1 MQFGQFLSTVN
12 SPHCHTNGQSSV
24 QHGRQRWTVHGEH
37 VRQLTHV
44 VFDRKDWKKGRVRTC
59 AGPRRRSES
68 GGFGFFG
75 FFFFVVNNFGDEHV
89 RRAQI
94 IGANLSWVLKNSLE
108 FLKNFWWRNHSK
120 IRSSSRVKL
129 KRNIRSYLRSSLL
142 FFEFKYLIPEI
153 KLFW

>member
-1 MQFGQFLSTVN
+1 MDNFWALLIPHIATQTDRVLFSTVASDELCMEN
-12 SPHCHTNGQSSV
+12 MCDSSHMWFLTGRTGKKAAYGRVPDPAEGQSPAV
-24 QHGRQRWTVHGEH
+24 
-37 VRQLTHV
+37 L
-44 VFDRKDWKKGRVRTC
+44 VFLV
-59 AGPRRRSES
+59 
-68 GGFGFFG
+68 FF
-75 FFFFVVNNFGDEHV
+75 VNNFGDEHV
-89 RRAQI
+89 RRAQA